1 MKIEYLGHSCF
12 KLTESTGTSVICDPY
27 SSEIGYEMRATT
39 ADAVTV
45 SHGHY
50 DHNAVGNI
58 GGNPV
63 IIDSERNYEL
73 AGVEINSIK
82 SFHDSLRGKKRG
94 ENIIFKFRMDGID
107 VCHLGDLGEQCSSDL
122 IETLLPVNVLLIPIG
137 GTYTIDAEMA
147 KEYVDR
153 IMPDIVIPMH
163 YRTRDCKLDID
174 KVDEFTSLFDS
185 EIVEEAECGDLELS
199 RKDLTGETRIIVL
212 KRCLN
217 DGKQNS

>member
-12 KLTESTGTSVICDPY
+12 KLTESTGTSIVCDPY
-27 SSEIGYEMRATT
+27 SDEIGYAMRKVS

-50 DHNAVGNI
+50 DHNAVQNVDGAPLLI
-58 GGNPV
+58 DGGQN
-63 IIDSERNYEL
+63 NGL

-82 SFHDSLRGKKRG
+82 SFHDTSRGKKRG
-94 ENIIFKFRMDGID
+94 ENTIFKFRMDGID
-107 VCHLGDLGEQCSSDL
+107 VCHLGDLGEKCSSDL
-122 IETLLPVNVLLIPIG
+122 IETLLPVDVLLIPVG

-174 KVDEFTSLFDS
+174 RVEEFTGLFDGDS
-185 EIVEEAECGDLELS
+185 VEESEKCGIELS
-199 RKDLTGETRIIVL
+199 RKDLTGEIRIIVL
-212 KRCLN
+212 KRCAN
-217 DGKQNS
+217 G

>member
-12 KLTESTGTSVICDPY
+12 KLTESTGTSIVCDPY
-27 SSEIGYEMRATT
+27 SDEIGYAMRKVS

-50 DHNAVGNI
+50 DHNAVQNVDGAPLLI
-58 GGNPV
+58 DGGQN
-63 IIDSERNYEL
+63 NGL

-82 SFHDSLRGKKRG
+82 SFHDTSRGKKRG
-94 ENIIFKFRMDGID
+94 ENTIFKFRMDGID
-107 VCHLGDLGEQCSSDL
+107 VCHLGDLGEKCSSDL
-122 IETLLPVNVLLIPIG
+122 IQTLLPVDVLLIPVG

-174 KVDEFTSLFDS
+174 RVDEFTGLFDGDS
-185 EIVEEAECGDLELS
+185 VEESEKCGIELS

-212 KRCLN
+212 KRCAN
-217 DGKQNS
+217 G